1 MKKTMWMCAVLV
13 STVAAAVAPKAAIAQ
28 ESRQDV
34 SLSATYL
41 FAPQV
46 NGNAAQLNTHGY
58 LGALLSYRFMLTP
71 RSALEA
77 NYGFTQYRDT
87 LQNSRATYN
96 IHTRQQEF
104 SLGYVYSRTYHNFSP
119 FLEGGVAGVFFS
131 PIKDYETTTLDA
143 ARQTSLG
150 GMFGGGV
157 AYELSP
163 SFDLRVQYHGVVVKA
178 PSFKVSNSTSAGSD
192 YNTGRYEVISTPAIG
207 IAYHF

>member
-1 MKKTMWMCAVLV
+1 MKKTMWMCAALAGVM
-13 STVAAAVAPKAAIAQ
+13 AAAIAPGVVMAQ

-34 SLSATYL
+34 SLSASYV

-46 NGNAAQLNTHGY
+46 NGNAAQLNTDGF
-58 LGALLSYRFMLTP
+58 LGALASYRFMLTP

-77 NYGFTQYRDT
+77 NYGFSQYSDT
-87 LQNSRATYN
+87 LRNSRATYK
-96 IHTRQQEF
+96 IHTRQQEI
-104 SLGYVYSRTYHNFSP
+104 SLGYVYSRNYHRFNP
-119 FLEGGVAGVFFS
+119 FLEGGVAAVLFS
-131 PIKDYETTTLDA
+131 PIRDFDTTTLDA
-143 ARQTSLG
+143 KRQTSLG

-178 PSFKVSNSTSAGSD
+178 PSFKVEDSNF
-192 YNTGRYEVISTPAIG
+192 NTGRYFLVSSPALG

>member
-1 MKKTMWMCAVLV
+1 MKKTMWICAVLAG
-13 STVAAAVAPKAAIAQ
+13 TVTAAVAPKAALAQ

-34 SLSATYL
+34 SLSASYL

-46 NGNAAQLNTHGY
+46 NGNAAQLNTDSA
-58 LGALLSYRFMLTP
+58 LGALASYRFMLTP

-77 NYGFTQYRDT
+77 NYGFSQYSDT
-87 LQNSRATYN
+87 LRNSRATYKV
-96 IHTRQQEF
+96 HTRQQEV
-104 SLGYVYSRTYHNFSP
+104 SLGYVYSRNYHNFNP
-119 FLEGGVAGVFFS
+119 FLEAGIAGVLFS
-131 PIKDYETTTLDA
+131 PIRDFETTTLDA
-143 ARQTSLG
+143 SRQTSLG

-178 PSFKVSNSTSAGSD
+178 PSFKIEDSNF
-192 YNTGRYEVISTPAIG
+192 NTGRYEVISAPAIG